1 MHFGLSYLY
10 KLPYIKRIKDYLS
23 DEHKKNQLDL
33 SDCIFGTVDKKS
45 SLKGRVQ
52 FSNAF
57 CVKGKPCSEMMNPYM
72 GSPQPTYYPIYLKQN
87 GSDGIMQK
95 DNKGILFSTMLKENA
110 ELRGWKRYPIQENWQ
125 ESFNIPENQDNN
137 TNPFYPMEK

>member
-1 MHFGLSYLY
+1 MDFCFVYKDSEEWKFWKRKLENGERIPVFFSLKDNTLVHFGLSYLY

-95 DNKGILFSTMLKENA
+95 DS
-110 ELRGWKRYPIQENWQ
+110 
-125 ESFNIPENQDNN
+125 
-137 TNPFYPMEK
+137 